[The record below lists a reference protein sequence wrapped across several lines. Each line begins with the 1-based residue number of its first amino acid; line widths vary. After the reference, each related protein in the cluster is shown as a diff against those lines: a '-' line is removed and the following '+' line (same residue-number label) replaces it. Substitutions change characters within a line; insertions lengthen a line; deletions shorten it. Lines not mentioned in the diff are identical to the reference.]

1 MKGLRLMSICIAAA
15 WLLCG
20 CGMVSIEPAAAPEA
34 PMVQHAAEE
43 TPVPTAAPQNKEFTR
58 GIWQEDV
65 YTSEYAGVTF
75 RLPEGWT
82 KASALELESM
92 TEYSEDGSILN
103 VTELYA
109 QEESGA
115 SVLLMVDDLTRYDA
129 LQALPAAEYAREV
142 ALQLEADEELDLTV
156 TTGET
161 MKLCGAEY
169 ACVKAV
175 LEKPAFCQ
183 QYLIRRQGDTMV
195 VLILTAPGKEGTEK
209 LMGAFEPQNG

>member
-103 VTELYA
+103 VTDLYV

-115 SVLLMVDDLTRYDA
+115 SVLLMVDHLSPLGCAQLTN
-129 LQALPAAEYAREV
+129 ARSS
-142 ALQLEADEELDLTV
+142 L
-156 TTGET
+156 
-161 MKLCGAEY
+161 
-169 ACVKAV
+169 
-175 LEKPAFCQ
+175 
-183 QYLIRRQGDTMV
+183 R
-195 VLILTAPGKEGTEK
+195 
-209 LMGAFEPQNG
+209 